1 MPFCKSLIN
10 SNNFFKLVWRNLG
23 EIVIKY
29 VCSDVPLTE
38 GLAKKRSQAAFS
50 LYCHKLCLSRKA
62 VFDSTQFS
70 SLFPAIMST
79 QSFFHQ
85 FTSFTKKPEKN
96 YLWQEKKFKVVISR
110 KKSLTLANLTF
121 LNNVLKTWV
130 IFTKNLSSSRIHDVI
145 LCNDLEDQKF

>member
-1 MPFCKSLIN
+1 MII

-70 SLFPAIMST
+70 SLVPAIKST

-85 FTSFTKKPEKN
+85 FTSFTKKPRKELPLAGEKIQSGDFTKKN
-96 YLWQEKKFKVVISR
+96 RWHWQIWRFWITFWKHESFSR
-110 KKSLTLANLTF
+110 KICQ
-121 LNNVLKTWV
+121 VLEYMT
-130 IFTKNLSSSRIHDVI
+130 
-145 LCNDLEDQKF
+145 